1 MTVCSHT
8 GITVPE
14 CSCSACIQAQ
24 IEQHMPSLLGGPEHD
39 LVVDADGAVV
49 SRFPRLRFASR
60 LRQRRRRRMR
70 RAA

>member
-24 IEQHMPSLLGGPEHD
+24 IEQHMPSLLGGADHELTIEP
-39 LVVDADGAVV
+39 DGAVV

-60 LRQRRRRRMR
+60 IRSRRRRRLR

>member
-24 IEQHMPSLLGGPEHD
+24 IEQHMPSLRGGIDHEVAVGP
-39 LVVDADGAVV
+39 DGAVV
-49 SRFPRLRFASR
+49 ARFPRLRFASR
-60 LRQRRRRRMR
+60 IRNRRRRRLR